1 MKDTRT
7 ILLLVVSLCLV
18 GTWVYHL
25 YDKNKYAAIASV
37 ELKKDTAIHQTAIN
51 NSIRLNYSNT
61 LSALD
66 SARVGKDSL
75 NSELTGKLTEI
86 DSLRNEIASIL
97 NISNITREDL
107 RRAEDKIKQ
116 LQQKMQVASR
126 PTNETSATVVNNNI
140 GTGEKTPQQEVMT
153 TGQEKTEA
161 MPSFLKALNIRFRA
175 MQADA
180 KEQITSKAAAAEYF
194 SISYS
199 LQNNNASFT
208 ETEVY
213 MVLTD
218 QAGNVI
224 QDDQWLGGMFQSKD
238 NIRMPYTRKN
248 NFSYKKGDAK
258 TISMNIKLPS
268 FEQGSYS
275 VQIFHNG
282 LRIGKTDLRLN

>member
-25 YDKNKYAAIASV
+25 YDKNKYAAIAPFK
-37 ELKKDTAIHQTAIN
+37 LKKDTAINQTDIN
-51 NSIRLNYSNT
+51 DSIRLTYSNT

-75 NSELTGKLTEI
+75 HTELTGKLTEI

-116 LQQKMQVASR
+116 LQQKMQVASS
-126 PTNETSATVVNNNI
+126 PTNETSTTVVNNNI
-140 GTGEKTPQQEVMT
+140 ETGEKTQQQEIKT
-153 TGQEKTEA
+153 TAQEKKEA
-161 MPSFLKALNIRFRA
+161 TPSFLNAMNIRFRA
-175 MQADA
+175 MQADT

-208 ETEVY
+208 ETVVY
-213 MVLTD
+213 TVLTD

-224 QDDQWLGGMFQSKD
+224 QDDQWQGGMFQSKD
-238 NIRMPYTRKN
+238 NVRIAYTRKN
-248 NFSYKKGDAK
+248 NFSYTKGDAK
-258 TISMNIKLPS
+258 SISMNIKLPS
-268 FEQGSYS
+268 FEQGSYM
-275 VQIFHNG
+275 VQIYHNG

>member
-25 YDKNKYAAIASV
+25 YDKNKYAAIAPFK
-37 ELKKDTAIHQTAIN
+37 LKKDTAINQTDIN
-51 NSIRLNYSNT
+51 DSIRLTYSNT

-75 NSELTGKLTEI
+75 HTELTGKLTEI

-116 LQQKMQVASR
+116 LQQKMQVASS
-126 PTNETSATVVNNNI
+126 PTNETSTTVVNNNI
-140 GTGEKTPQQEVMT
+140 ETGEKTQQQEIKT
-153 TGQEKTEA
+153 TAQEKKEA
-161 MPSFLKALNIRFRA
+161 TPSFLNAMNIRFRA
-175 MQADA
+175 MQADT

-208 ETEVY
+208 ETVVY
-213 MVLTD
+213 TVLTD

-224 QDDQWLGGMFQSKD
+224 QDDQWQGGMFQSKD
-238 NIRMPYTRKN
+238 NVRIAYTRKN
-248 NFSYKKGDAK
+248 NFSYTKGDAK
-258 TISMNIKLPS
+258 SISMNIKLTS
-268 FEQGSYS
+268 FEQGSYM
-275 VQIFHNG
+275 VQIYHNG